1 MLCCSLTGLQPWPVQ
16 SYWLT
21 AMTCAIL
28 LAYSHDVRCLTGLQ
42 ECCVA
47 VLLQLYWLT
56 GMMCCNLTDLQGA
69 AVLLVY
75 RGLQFHWQSYWLT
88 GCSSFTGSFTGLQG
102 AAVLMNY
109 KVLRFYW
116 LTGAAVLLQ
125 SRWLT
130 GMQRCGLRGLQ
141 RPCRSNVPERW
152 QDRGRIEWTCCP
164 CVTPGLSCKGYLMS
178 VMKGRVDE
186 QDVSGITS
194 VFDPSLLWIVVSF
207 FFRSLSV
214 SPPGWFLL
222 CV

>member
-1 MLCCSLTGLQPWPVQ
+1 MLCCSF
-16 SYWLT
+16 T
-21 AMTCAIL
+21 AVV
-28 LAYSHDVRCLTGLQ
+28 LAYRDDVL
-42 ECCVA
+42 
-47 VLLQLYWLT
+47 
-56 GMMCCNLTDLQGA
+56 
-69 AVLLVY
+69 
-75 RGLQFHWQSYWLT
+75 QSYWLT
-88 GCSSFTGSFTGLQG
+88 GCCSSTGLQGAAVSLAVLLTYRVQQFYWRFYWLTGCCSLTHLQG

-141 RPCRSNVPERW
+141 RTCRSNVPERW

-164 CVTPGLSCKGYLMS
+164 CVTPCLSCKGFLMS
-178 VMKGRVDE
+178 VIKGRGDE
-186 QDVSGITS
+186 QDVGGVTS
-194 VFDPSLLWIVVSF
+194 VFGPSLLWIFVSF
-207 FFRSLSV
+207 FSRSLSV